1 MTKLVA
7 VACLLVGCASAE
19 EALPGGGFDFAAA
32 AGDDFAVAP
41 GDLARRTNGDGGV
54 IGNCPPTQHI
64 VVNELK
70 TGGTAAGASDE
81 FVELYNPC
89 DVDVDLTGWSLVYRS
104 ATGTTDVTIV
114 NLARTIAS
122 GGFLLV
128 AGPTYSNGGTPD
140 QTYGTGRLA
149 QAGGGV
155 GLRDPTDGA
164 GRLRRLRHGDQHVRR
179 GRGGG
184 GAGQRSVAGA
194 HSQRRRQQPQRPRL
208 HGRHD
213 ADAARNELTGS
224 RST

>member
-155 GLRDPTDGA
+155 GLRDPTMALVDSVGYGTATNMFVEGA
-164 GRLRRLRHGDQHVRR
+164 AAAAPANDQSLARIPSGVDSNHNDLDFM
-179 GRGGG
+179 
-184 GAGQRSVAGA
+184 VATT
-194 HSQRRRQQPQRPRL
+194 PTPR
-208 HGRHD
+208 
-213 ADAARNELTGS
+213 ATN
-224 RST
+224 